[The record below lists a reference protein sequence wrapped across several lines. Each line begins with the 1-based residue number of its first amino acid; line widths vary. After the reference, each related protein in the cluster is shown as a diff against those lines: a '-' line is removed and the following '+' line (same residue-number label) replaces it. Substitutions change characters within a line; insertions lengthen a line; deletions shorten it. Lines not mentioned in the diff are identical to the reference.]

1 MHVLIIMLILKLY
14 YRYFYSRP
22 EFMVRTCSLSL
33 MLSGYLILCVF
44 LIFSDKPEV
53 KIVVEFPQG
62 LTREGEN
69 LELSCKFRGKPEYD
83 TSKHTQTYTF
93 NQLMTAVVK
102 QVCLPANSCTSVYSL
117 TYHQCI
123 VACGSVCYCFSFAVE
138 K

>member
-1 MHVLIIMLILKLY
+1 
-14 YRYFYSRP
+14 
-22 EFMVRTCSLSL
+22 MVRTCSLSL
-33 MLSGYLILCVF
+33 MLYFVF
-44 LIFSDKPEV
+44 FSFFSDKPEV

-93 NQLMTAVVK
+93 SQLMIAMVK

-123 VACGSVCYCFSFAVE
+123 VACGSVFYCFPFAVE

>member
-1 MHVLIIMLILKLY
+1 MLILKLY
-14 YRYFYSRP
+14 YFYSRP
-22 EFMVRTCSLSL
+22 EFMIRTYSLSL

-83 TSKHTQTYTF
+83 TSKHTQTYIF
-93 NQLMTAVVK
+93 NQLKIAMVK

-117 TYHQCI
+117 HQCI
-123 VACGSVCYCFSFAVE
+123 VACGSVFYCFSFAVE